1 MLWLISWWNGWIIL
15 VTVAH
20 SENWDCELHWQ
31 FLKWMKWGHL
41 LYAAWDDGWYEIIC
55 ACHLIS
61 LFQPKALI
69 SHHRAMISI
78 HWPKGSGARFAANV
92 QSASERDVMVPGRQ
106 KNLQTCHMVREA
118 NLYYRTHGRPCR
130 APEGSGDHRCCNRR
144 TAGGLAW
151 CTPIRYFPNAPL
163 WRSVKEQE
171 ELISVTYRAG

>member
-20 SENWDCELHWQ
+20 SENRDCELHWQ
-31 FLKWMKWGHL
+31 FLKRMKWGRL
-41 LYAAWDDGWYEIIC
+41 LYVAWDDGWYEIIC

-106 KNLQTCHMVREA
+106 KICRPATWWERLIWTVGLTKGRVELLKGQVTIVVVIVVTQEVLHGALQ
-118 NLYYRTHGRPCR
+118 
-130 APEGSGDHRCCNRR
+130 
-144 TAGGLAW
+144 
-151 CTPIRYFPNAPL
+151 
-163 WRSVKEQE
+163 
-171 ELISVTYRAG
+171 